1 MAENKT
7 QETDLSVQA
16 FLETVENDQKRE
28 DCFTLMK
35 LMEEVTGDPAR
46 MWGTSIVGFGK
57 YHYKYDSGRQGDF
70 MLVGFSPRKANLT
83 LYIVAGFDEYE
94 PLLNKLGKFTT
105 GKSCLYVKSLKG
117 VDMGTLRTM
126 VERSVQH
133 MRATHPSGG

>member
-7 QETDLSVQA
+7 KVTDVSVEA
-16 FLETVENDQKRE
+16 FLQEVEDEKKRE

-35 LMEEVTGDPAR
+35 LMEEVTGEPAK
-46 MWGTSIVGFGK
+46 MWGTAIVGFGE
-57 YHYKYDSGRQGDF
+57 YHYKYDSGREGDF

-105 GKSCLYVKSLKG
+105 GKSCLYVKRLT
-117 VDMGTLRTM
+117 DIDEGTLKEM
-126 VERSVQH
+126 VQRSVKH
-133 MRATHPSGG
+133 MRETNPN

>member
-7 QETDLSVQA
+7 KVTDVSVEA

-35 LMEEVTGDPAR
+35 LMEEVTGEPAK
-46 MWGTSIVGFGK
+46 MWGTAIVGFGE
-57 YHYKYDSGRQGDF
+57 YHYKYDSGREGDF

-105 GKSCLYVKSLKG
+105 GKSCLYVKRLKDI
-117 VDMGTLRTM
+117 DMDTLKTM
-126 VERSVQH
+126 VQRSVKH
-133 MRATHPSGG
+133 MRETNPS